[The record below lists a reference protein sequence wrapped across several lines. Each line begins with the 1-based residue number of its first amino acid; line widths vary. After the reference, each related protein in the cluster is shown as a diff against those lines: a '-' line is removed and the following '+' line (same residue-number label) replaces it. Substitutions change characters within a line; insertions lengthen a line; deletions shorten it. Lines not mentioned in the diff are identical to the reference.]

1 MPPAPPSSA
10 RSLPDVAAHHP
21 PAAGGRIDRVGM
33 RHIALPVR
41 VRDAEGRLGTVPA
54 EADVF
59 VSLDRADAKGIH
71 MSRLFLALQE
81 LLAKEELR
89 PATLRD
95 LLSAVLVS
103 HRGLSESAHV
113 EVRFDLLLPRVA
125 LESGHRGWHRY
136 PIEVGGSLDAGG
148 YRTELGFRVTYSS
161 TCPCSAALSRELI
174 RARFLEE
181 FAGRALDAAAVAA
194 WLASEAGMCATPHS
208 QRSHADV
215 RLAAA
220 GAVEDLPI
228 AEWIDRCEAAL
239 GTPVQ
244 SAVKRE
250 DEQAFAALN
259 GKNLMFCEDAARRLR
274 AALEGDARVRDYRI
288 AVRHEE
294 SLHAHDAVSVLV
306 KWVPGGLCA

>member
-1 MPPAPPSSA
+1 MPTP

-21 PAAGGRIDRVGM
+21 PEARGRIDRVGM
-33 RHIALPVR
+33 RQIALPVR
-41 VRDAEGRLGTVPA
+41 VRDAAGRLGTVPA

-59 VSLDRADAKGIH
+59 VSLDRPDAKGIH

-89 PATLRD
+89 PATLRE
-95 LLSAVLVS
+95 LLEALLVS
-103 HRGLSESAHV
+103 HQGLSRAAHV
-113 EVRFDLLLPRVA
+113 AVRFDLLLPRAA

-136 PIEVGGSLDAGG
+136 PVEVAGSLDGAGH
-148 YRTELGFRVTYSS
+148 RSEVGFRVTYSS

-174 RARFLEE
+174 RARFLED
-181 FAGRALDAAAVAA
+181 FGRRALDAGAVAD

-208 QRSHADV
+208 QRSHADL
-215 RLAAA
+215 RLVVQSAL
-220 GAVEDLPI
+220 EDLPI
-228 AEWIDRCEAAL
+228 AEWIDRAEAAL

-259 GKNLMFCEDAARRLR
+259 GRNLMFCEDAARRLR
-274 AALEGDARVRDYRI
+274 AALEDDRRVRDYRI
-288 AVRHEE
+288 AVQHEE
-294 SLHAHDAVSVLV
+294 SLHAHDAVAVLA
-306 KWVPGGLCA
+306 KGVPGGLSA

>member
-1 MPPAPPSSA
+1 MPAS

-21 PAAGGRIDRVGM
+21 PQAGGRIDRVGM
-33 RHIALPVR
+33 RHIALPIR
-41 VRDAEGRLGTVPA
+41 VRDASGRLATVPA

-59 VSLDRADAKGIH
+59 VSLDRPDAKGIH

-81 LLAKEELR
+81 LLAKEELT
-89 PATLRD
+89 PTSLRE
-95 LLSAVLVS
+95 LLSALVVS
-103 HRGLSESAHV
+103 HQGLSRSAHV
-113 EVRFDLLLPRVA
+113 AVRFDLLLPRAA

-136 PIEVGGSLDAGG
+136 PIEVAGSQGEGGD
-148 YRTELGFRVTYSS
+148 RCEVGFRVTYSS

-174 RARFLEE
+174 RSRFLAE
-181 FAGRALDAAAVAA
+181 FEGRALDADAVAA

-215 RLAAA
+215 RLVVQGALEELPLA
-220 GAVEDLPI
+220 G
-228 AEWIDRCEAAL
+228 WIDRAEASL

-244 SAVKRE
+244 AAVKRE

-259 GKNLMFCEDAARRLR
+259 GRNLMFCEDAARRLR
-274 AALEGDARVRDYRI
+274 AALGDDARVRDYRI

-294 SLHAHDAVSVLV
+294 SLHAHDAVAVLV
-306 KWVPGGLCA
+306 KGVPGGLVA